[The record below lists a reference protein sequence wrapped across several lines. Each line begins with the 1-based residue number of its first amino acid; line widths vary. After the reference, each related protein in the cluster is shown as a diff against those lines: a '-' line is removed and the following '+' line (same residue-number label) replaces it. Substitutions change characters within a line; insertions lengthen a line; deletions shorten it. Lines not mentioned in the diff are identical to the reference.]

1 MSDKVRSAL
10 EAQGHLALGE
20 DRGLVDITP
29 LILSL
34 VLLEKVTIKRWNK
47 KEDSDLKDGL
57 PTEICNCNDASIL
70 FILLNEI

>member
-29 LILSL
+29 FILSL
-34 VLLEKVTIKRWNK
+34 VLL
-47 KEDSDLKDGL
+47 
-57 PTEICNCNDASIL
+57 
-70 FILLNEI
+70 